1 MEHTCTLGDFTSF
14 LRVTCG
20 FDFDNERHTF
30 GERIKLQKY
39 VFLALRMGMNAI
51 VPLDYSMYIR
61 GPYSSMLADI
71 YFNGKEWHRSLFSTD
86 AFDVARY
93 VEALSGK
100 DTLWLEV
107 ASTIL
112 YVRGHTLMAYEEP
125 PTEEMI
131 VERVRSLKSY
141 DREVIGRVYDDL
153 TRFGLF
159 DAK

>member
-39 VFLALRMGMNAI
+39 VFLALKMGMNAV

-86 AFDVARY
+86 RFDVARY
-93 VEALSGK
+93 VRALSDR

-112 YVRGHTLMAYEEP
+112 FVNGHTLAAYEEP
-125 PTEEMI
+125 PTRDMAI
-131 VERVRSLKSY
+131 ERVLALKSY
-141 DREVIGRVYDDL
+141 DRETVGRIYDDL
-153 TRFGLF
+153 VHVGLIQ
-159 DAK
+159 AK